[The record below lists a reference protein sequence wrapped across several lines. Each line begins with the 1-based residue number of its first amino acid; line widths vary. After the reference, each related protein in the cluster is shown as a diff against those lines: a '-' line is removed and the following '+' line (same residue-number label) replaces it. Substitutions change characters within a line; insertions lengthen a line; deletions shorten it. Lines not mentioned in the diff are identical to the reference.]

1 MEVAAVETDAG
12 LGATGVVPASVGF
25 EAGWYVAPKAF
36 DTPDALKVS
45 LDKAEYRIGETARVR
60 LEPRFPGLAL
70 VMVVD
75 DGIVAMQPVEVP
87 EAGATVELPVTADW
101 GPGAYITAVLYRG
114 MDLAARRMPKR
125 AIGLQWAGV
134 DPEQR
139 RLDLRLEVA
148 DRGKPREP
156 LQIGVDIGNLPAGSE
171 AFVTVAAVDIGIL
184 NLTRFDAWAP
194 DAWYFGQR
202 RLGLAVRDLYGRLID
217 RMQGEPGRLRTGGDS
232 GPQMQFDGP
241 PPSEALVAFHSGILR
256 VDDQGRATVAFDLPD
271 FNGSVRVMAMAWS
284 ADGVG
289 HAADDVLVRDPVVI
303 SAAMPRFLA
312 PGDRSRI
319 LLELAHV
326 EGPAGQMEVA
336 LTSNGNGLVI
346 DNDGTPMPV
355 DVPDGGRV
363 QVSLPVQATAVGD
376 NELQITLVTPDGLEL
391 TKTLVLG
398 VRNLEPP
405 VFETT
410 ATLLEPGGAALT
422 LDSGLLDAG
431 GGFIP
436 NVDFTPGSG
445 AWLVSIS
452 GAGAIDVPGVLQAL
466 DRYPYGCA
474 EQLTSRALPLL
485 YLDRVAVSAG
495 LASDPARDRCRRCR
509 GGKTHRRRHRPACSG
524 TSPPA
529 AASASGDRAT
539 ATSGWTPTS
548 RTS

>member
-1 MEVAAVETDAG
+1 
-12 LGATGVVPASVGF
+12 
-25 EAGWYVAPKAF
+25 
-36 DTPDALKVS
+36 
-45 LDKAEYRIGETARVR
+45 VR

-87 EAGATVELPVTADW
+87 ETGATVELPVTADW

-139 RLDLRLEVA
+139 RLDLKLEVA

-202 RLGLAVRDLYGRLID
+202 RLGLAIRDLYGRLID

-232 GPQMQFDGP
+232 GPLMQFDGP

-256 VDDQGRATVAFDLPD
+256 VDDQGRATVDFDLPD

-326 EGPAGQMEVA
+326 EGPAGQMELA

-346 DNDGTPMPV
+346 DNDGTPLPV
-355 DVPDGGRV
+355 DVPEGGRV

-410 ATLLEPGGAALT
+410 ATLLEPGGAA
-422 LDSGLLDAG
+422 
-431 GGFIP
+431 
-436 NVDFTPGSG
+436 
-445 AWLVSIS
+445 
-452 GAGAIDVPGVLQAL
+452 
-466 DRYPYGCA
+466 
-474 EQLTSRALPLL
+474 
-485 YLDRVAVSAG
+485 
-495 LASDPARDRCRRCR
+495 
-509 GGKTHRRRHRPACSG
+509 
-524 TSPPA
+524 
-529 AASASGDRAT
+529 
-539 ATSGWTPTS
+539 
-548 RTS
+548 